1 MPVKKKTDNEAP
13 KAAVKKK
20 ASTEDSKIAAAAKTV
35 KSAVKTAVK
44 KATKAITAD
53 DKPVAPKKKA
63 DVAKVA
69 AKPVAAKKTAAKP
82 AAKAPTA
89 KPAAAKSAASA
100 KSAQAKKT
108 AATVK
113 SVPAEEAGVTKM
125 KSPAKK
131 ATAKPAAAA
140 AKVPAKKAA
149 AGAKKAPAKKA
160 PVKKSAAKKSEKI
173 VQPEESEIDALN
185 PTDVKMQFF
194 HEQRKVHEVG
204 EGRDLPHDYGDTRI
218 VVMVRD
224 PEWVFAYWE
233 VNDEVREELKLFRTG
248 HDRRV
253 VLRFYKVD
261 GRDWPSEPA
270 HYTFDVEVGP
280 YSSSWYLRMPEPD
293 SQWVAELG
301 MFDHEGNYISIA
313 RSNVIIMPRDRI
325 SEETDTQWMI
335 VEETFRKLYE
345 AAGAFTLREMRGSE
359 EIIRVLQKQVGM
371 ALSGEGLSS
380 GSLSSGSQVLP
391 SPKNSK
397 DFHLQVHTEMV
408 LYGSTEPDATVTVQ
422 GRRIGLNQ
430 DGTFSLRFSLPD
442 GEQVLGV
449 KAVNADGDMSREITP
464 VVKKTTR

>member
-20 ASTEDSKIAAAAKTV
+20 APAGDSKIVAAAKTV

-44 KATKAITAD
+44 KVTKVVKSD
-53 DKPVAPKKKA
+53 DKPA
-63 DVAKVA
+63 
-69 AKPVAAKKTAAKP
+69 AAKKKSASPVKPAVKATAAKP
-82 AAKAPTA
+82 AAVKAPPAKKAVAKPAAVKPAAKATTA
-89 KPAAAKSAASA
+89 KPAASKSATTP
-100 KSAQAKKT
+100 K
-108 AATVK
+108 AAPV
-113 SVPAEEAGVTKM
+113 
-125 KSPAKK
+125 KK
-131 ATAKPAAAA
+131 AAAKPAAASKA
-140 AKVPAKKAA
+140 TAKKPA
-149 AGAKKAPAKKA
+149 AGAKKAPVKKA
-160 PVKKSAAKKSEKI
+160 PVKKSAAKKSEAI
-173 VQPEESEIDALN
+173 VQPKESEIDALN
-185 PTDVKMQFF
+185 PTDVKLQFF
-194 HEQRKVHEVG
+194 PERRYVPEVS
-204 EGRDLPHDYGDTRI
+204 EGRELPHDYGDTRI

-233 VNDEVREELKLFRTG
+233 VNDEKRDELKLFRTG

-261 GRDWPSEPA
+261 GRDWPAEPA

-280 YSSSWYLRMPEPD
+280 YSSSWYLRMPEAD

-301 MFDHEGNYISIA
+301 MFDQEGNYVSIA
-313 RSNVIIMPRDRI
+313 RSNVISMPRDRI

-345 AAGAFTLREMRGSE
+345 AAGAFSLREMRGSE
-359 EIIRVLQKQVGM
+359 EIIRVLQKQVGI
-371 ALSGEGLSS
+371 ALSGQGTSS
-380 GSLSSGSQVLP
+380 GSVSSGSQVQP
-391 SPKNSK
+391 SSKNAK
-397 DFHLQVHTEMV
+397 DFHLQVQTEMV

-422 GRRIGLNQ
+422 GRRVDLNP

-442 GEQVLGV
+442 GEQVLDV

>member
-20 ASTEDSKIAAAAKTV
+20 ASTDDSMMVAAAKTV

-44 KATKAITAD
+44 KVTKALKAD
-53 DKPVAPKKKA
+53 DKSAASKKKSVV
-63 DVAKVA
+63 VAKA
-69 AKPVAAKKTAAKP
+69 PAKPAVATKPAAKP
-82 AAKAPTA
+82 AVKATTP
-89 KPAAAKSAASA
+89 KPAAAKSATTPKPAP
-100 KSAQAKKT
+100 AKKA

-113 SVPAEEAGVTKM
+113 SAPVKEAGVAKL

-131 ATAKPAAAA
+131 PSAAVKA
-140 AKVPAKKAA
+140 PAKKAA

-160 PVKKSAAKKSEKI
+160 PVKKSATKKSEPI

-194 HEQRKVHEVG
+194 HEQRYVHEVS
-204 EGRDLPHDYGDTRI
+204 EGRDLPHDYGDTKI

-233 VNDEVREELKLFRTG
+233 VNDAKREKMKLFRTG

-301 MFDHEGNYISIA
+301 MFDPEGNYVSIA

-345 AAGAFTLREMRGSE
+345 AAGAFSLREMRGSE

-371 ALSGEGLSS
+371 VLSGEGLSS
-380 GSLSSGSQVLP
+380 GSVSSGSQVLP
-391 SPKNSK
+391 SPKNAK

-408 LYGSTEPDATVTVQ
+408 LYGSTETDANVTVQ
-422 GRRIGLNQ
+422 GRHIDLHK

-442 GEQVLGV
+442 GEQLLTV
-449 KAVNADGDMSREITP
+449 KAVNAAGDMSREITP